1 MSPDQLILSATGRPV
16 IKVGDLAHAQFRE
29 GQYAVS
35 IEWYQEG
42 RSCEPVMAI
51 WSQHGGREA
60 GVFGICLSSI
70 GKYAD
75 PSGNPTKEAFIECW
89 NALPTLGMAQLDMEV
104 YRLLDVILRHT
115 PDLIRCP
122 PAPPAVK
129 RAQRGEAMLE
139 IKQVTNGVKVDEA
152 VI

>member
-1 MSPDQLILSATGRPV
+1 MNVDALILSPTGRPV
-16 IKVGDLAHAQFRE
+16 YKVGDNAHAQFRE

-35 IEWYQEG
+35 IEWYSEG
-42 RSCEPVMAI
+42 RTCEPVMAI
-51 WSQHGGREA
+51 WPHHAGRDA

-122 PAPPAVK
+122 PAPRAVRQAEK
-129 RAQRGEAMLE
+129 GEAMLE
-139 IKQVTNGVKVDEA
+139 VTQVTNGVKVDEA
-152 VI
+152 VL